1 MQSGRLASAHLLGGS
16 GSLQEDDGD
25 KEGPIGCLH
34 WKIRKW
40 EDNKLQTRPDLLGQC
55 SRLRQQCSQF
65 GEVKIW
71 RVISDGNIN

>member
-25 KEGPIGCLH
+25 QEGSVGGFH
-34 WKIRKW
+34 RKIRKR
-40 EDNKLQTRPDLLGQC
+40 EDNKLQTRPDLFGQC
-55 SRLRQQCSQF
+55 SGLRQQCSQF